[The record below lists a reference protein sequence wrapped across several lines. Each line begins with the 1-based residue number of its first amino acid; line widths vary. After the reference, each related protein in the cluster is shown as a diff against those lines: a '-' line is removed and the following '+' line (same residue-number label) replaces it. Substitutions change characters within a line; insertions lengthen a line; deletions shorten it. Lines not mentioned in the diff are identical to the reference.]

1 MSINVPEAAQFAPG
15 VLVRA
20 RGREWVVQPGSDA
33 ELLVLR
39 PLGGAQDDL
48 VGVLPALEKVET
60 ASFPPPTPDD
70 LGDQSSAGLL
80 RSALRIGFRSGAGP
94 FRSLA
99 QLAVD
104 PRSYQF
110 VPLLMALRQETVR
123 LLIADDVGIGK
134 TIESGLI
141 AAEML
146 AQGEASGLAVLC
158 SPALAEQWQDEL
170 RDKFGIDTELVLA
183 STVPRL
189 ERSLDIGESL
199 FQRHPNV
206 IVSTDYIKNPRH
218 RDEFIRHC
226 PDLVIVDEAHTCVA
240 AGSTGSRDGRQL
252 RHELVGKVAADASRH
267 LILVTATP
275 HSGKDE
281 AFRNLLGLLDPE
293 LETVPLDTDAGRRRL
308 ARHFVQRR
316 RADIRTYI
324 GEETP
329 FPKDRESKEVS
340 YKLSAEY
347 RKLFTAVVDYAR
359 EQALDESDGVVRQR
373 VRWWSA
379 LALLRSLASSP
390 RAAAQTLRTRAAN
403 LDAKTVPEADELGRI
418 AVMDLTDDDSTQ
430 AVDAAPGAD
439 LEDADGTAPQQRL
452 RRMAK
457 QAEALEGAAD
467 TKLGELTRLVK
478 KLLKDGYN
486 PIVFCRFIPT
496 AEYVAEHLGD
506 ALGKK
511 TEVVSVTG
519 TLSPKQRIA
528 RIERMISG
536 APADEDT
543 EERTRPEQRVLVAT
557 DCLSEGVNLQ
567 EGFDAVIH
575 YDLAWNPT
583 RHEQREGRVDRYG
596 QRRDVVRTVTLY
608 GSDNQIDGIVL
619 DILIRKH
626 AEIRKATGV
635 SVAVLDESDSVVNAV
650 LEGLLLRE
658 EDAEQLSF
666 DFGFT
671 SKRDDLHADWVS
683 AAERERASR
692 ARFAQH
698 AIHADEVAR
707 EVTEIRAALGSGAE
721 AAEFVRTAVV
731 KLRGQISR
739 EAADGSF
746 TADTG
751 GLPSTLM
758 SGLEA
763 VLGPKNAREI
773 AFHPLPPVKRG
784 EAALVR
790 TDATVNT
797 IARFVLDAA
806 LDPKLDDWQRPA
818 RRCGV
823 IRTAAVPTRTTL
835 LLVRYR
841 FHLTLPTRDGG
852 RRQQIAE
859 DARVLAFRGSPAKAE
874 WLSENEA
881 LALLDVRADE
891 NTAPEF
897 ATATATRILD
907 GLETLQPYL
916 DQYGRDLADGL
927 RASHARVR
935 EATRRRETGVVV
947 RGLRVEADPNADV
960 LGLYVYLPVTGEAAR

>member
-1 MSINVPEAAQFAPG
+1 MSVNVPEAAEFVPG

-33 ELLVLR
+33 DLLILR

-48 VGVLPALEKVET
+48 VGVLPALEDVEL

-70 LGDQSSAGLL
+70 LGDQTSAGLL

-134 TIESGLI
+134 TVESGLI

-158 SPALAEQWQDEL
+158 SPALAEQWQEEL
-170 RDKFGIDTELVLA
+170 RGKFGIEAELVLS

-218 RDEFIRHC
+218 RDEFLRHC
-226 PDLVIVDEAHTCVA
+226 PDLVIVDEAHTCVT

-252 RHELVGKVAADASRH
+252 RHELVGKIAADRSRH
-267 LILVTATP
+267 LLLVTATP

-281 AFRNLLGLLDPE
+281 AFRDLLALLDPE
-293 LETVPLDTDAGRRRL
+293 LADVPLDTDAGRKKL

-316 RADIRTYI
+316 RADVRSFI

-329 FPKDRESKEVS
+329 FPKDRESKELT

-347 RKLFTAVVDYAR
+347 RKLFEAVLDYAR
-359 EQALDESDGVVRQR
+359 EQALDETDGVVRQR

-418 AVMDLTDDDSTQ
+418 AVMDLTDDDSAQ

-439 LEDADGTAPQQRL
+439 LEDADGAAPQQRL
-452 RRMAK
+452 RRLAK
-457 QAEALEGAAD
+457 QAEALEGNAD
-467 TKLGELTRLVK
+467 SKLTELTKLVK
-478 KLLKDGYN
+478 NLLKDGYN

-511 TEVVSVTG
+511 TEVASVTG
-519 TLSPKQRIA
+519 TLSPAQRIA
-528 RIERMISG
+528 RIDRMISG
-536 APADEDT
+536 APADEDA
-543 EERTRPEQRVLVAT
+543 EEQTRPERRVLVAT

-567 EGFDAVIH
+567 EGFDAVVH

-596 QRRDVVRTVTLY
+596 QRRDTVRAVTIY
-608 GSDNQIDGIVL
+608 GSDNQIDGIVW

-635 SVAVLDESDSVVNAV
+635 SVAVLDESDSVMNAV
-650 LEGLLLRE
+650 LEGLLLRR

-666 DFGFT
+666 DFGFA
-671 SKRDDLHADWVS
+671 SKRDDLHAEWVS
-683 AAERERASR
+683 AAEREKASR

-721 AAEFVRTAVV
+721 VAEFVRTAVV
-731 KLRGQISR
+731 RLRGQL
-739 EAADGSF
+739 ADNPDGTL

-751 GLPSTLM
+751 GLPNSLL

-763 VLGPKNAREI
+763 VLGPKNARQI
-773 AFHPLPPVKRG
+773 TFHPLPPVKRG

-790 TDATVNT
+790 TDATVGT
-797 IARFVLDAA
+797 LARFVLDAA
-806 LDPKLDDWQRPA
+806 LDPKLDGWQRPA

-823 IRTAAVPTRTTL
+823 VRTTSVPTRTTL
-835 LLVRYR
+835 LLVRHR
-841 FHLTLPTRDGG
+841 FHLQLPTRDGG
-852 RRQQIAE
+852 RRRQIAE

-874 WLSENEA
+874 WLSEEEA

-891 NTAPEF
+891 NTPEEF
-897 ATATATRILD
+897 ATATATRVLD
-907 GLETLQPYL
+907 GLDTLRPHL
-916 DQYGRDLADGL
+916 DQYGRDLADNL

-935 EATRRRETGVVV
+935 EAAGAVR
-947 RGLRVEADPNADV
+947 RGLRVEADRSADV